1 MTPIPL
7 VSILIPCY
15 NSAPWL
21 AETLESAIAQTYQNK
36 EIIIVDDGSKDNSLL
51 IAKKYERSN
60 IKVVTQRNKGQSAA
74 ENRALQEAQGEFI
87 QYLDADDLLAPNKI
101 QKQMVLFEDGRL
113 DYIATCEWSRFYRSL
128 DDAMFI
134 PQLLWA
140 DFDPVEWLLC
150 AWENHLMMHGAAW
163 LIPRQI
169 TDRAGKWTEELSLIN
184 DFDYFSR
191 ILLAS
196 KGIKFCW
203 GAKTYYRSGNSSLSG
218 SKSYSAWKSAFR
230 SLELGT
236 SNLLKREDSKRTRHA
251 CATVFQHFI
260 YEVYPDAPD
269 LMQAA
274 AAKVQRFGG
283 SDEKPSG
290 GPLFQVLT
298 NVMGWQQAKQL
309 QRFTY
314 QYGYGKAALGWRLNK
329 LREKLI
335 HDFCVSEDVRREL

>member
-1 MTPIPL
+1 MTPTPL

-15 NSAPWL
+15 NSSPWL
-21 AETLESAIAQTYQNK
+21 AETLESAIAQTYQSK
-36 EIIIVDDGSKDNSLL
+36 EIIVVDDGSKDDSLL
-51 IAKKYERSN
+51 IARRYERSN
-60 IKVVTQRNKGQSAA
+60 IKVIAQRNEGQSAA
-74 ENRALQEAQGEFI
+74 ENRALQEAQGDFV
-87 QYLDADDLLAPNKI
+87 QYLDADDLLAHNKI
-101 QKQMVLFEDGRL
+101 QKQMVLFEDGNL
-113 DYIATCEWSRFYRSL
+113 DYVATGEWSRFYRSP

-140 DFDPVEWLLC
+140 DFDPIDWLLC

-169 TDRAGKWTEELSLIN
+169 ADRAGKWTEELSLIN

-236 SNLLKREDSKRTRHA
+236 SNLLKREDSERTRHV
-251 CATVFQHFI
+251 CATVFQRFV
-260 YEVYPDAPD
+260 YEVYPAAPD
-269 LMQAA
+269 LLEAA
-274 AAKVQRFGG
+274 QTRAQQLGG
-283 SDEKPSG
+283 SDLKPSG
-290 GPLFQVLT
+290 GPTFKLLSDV
-298 NVMGWQQAKQL
+298 VGWRKAKQL
-309 QRFTY
+309 QTVGY
-314 QYGYGKAALGWRLNK
+314 QYGYGKAAIGWR
-329 LREKLI
+329 
-335 HDFCVSEDVRREL
+335 VRRLADKYLKRGYDVTP